1 MLILSVSGRAR
12 NREKKV
18 AGFETSGRVR
28 LYAACK
34 WRVMAQNLPYRFAA
48 APRHNFA
55 ASTFFSVF
63 MKSNCSAS
71 HRVHRPRHWAVLAAS
86 VVTALSAASAIAE
99 GLTSAPISPA
109 SMRSASAQ
117 PAHSEAFRTIDMLWT
132 DASRQR
138 DIPVRLYWPANA
150 SPSTAV
156 PLVVFSHGLGGS
168 KNGYSYLGKY
178 WASLGFAS
186 LHVQHAGSDR
196 AVWGGNIFSLVSNVV
211 AAASEAN
218 AMDRAKDVSFAITSI
233 LASKDY
239 GPSIQSNAIAVAG
252 HSYGA
257 NTALLV
263 GGAAIERGGQKLS
276 FRDDRVKALIL
287 ISAPPFV
294 GEGDM
299 VNVLGPIKVPTLHV
313 TGTDDVIR
321 VPGYYSDL
329 ADRIKVFDAVHAPD
343 KVLTVFKGATHSIF
357 TDRTAT
363 AGFEL
368 NSTVKRATREL
379 SGAFLK
385 SVLSNAPGTLVD
397 DWLSAQK
404 SLLDRYSG
412 AVRGGKG

>member
-1 MLILSVSGRAR
+1 MNSNV
-12 NREKKV
+12 
-18 AGFETSGRVR
+18 T
-28 LYAACK
+28 
-34 WRVMAQNLPYRFAA
+34 
-48 APRHNFA
+48 
-55 ASTFFSVF
+55 ASDP
-63 MKSNCSAS
+63 
-71 HRVHRPRHWAVLAAS
+71 VHRPRHWAALAAS
-86 VVTALSAASAIAE
+86 LLTAISAAGAIAE
-99 GLTSAPISPA
+99 GSAYVPVSTAPIRA
-109 SMRSASAQ
+109 ASAE
-117 PAHSEAFRTIDMLWT
+117 PAHSDAFRTIDMQWT

-138 DIPVRLYWPANA
+138 DIPVRLYWPASA
-150 SPSTAV
+150 SPSAAV

-168 KNGYSYLGKY
+168 KNGYSYLGKH

-211 AAASEAN
+211 AAASEGN
-218 AMDRAKDVSFAITSI
+218 AIDRAKDVSFAITSM

-239 GPSIQSNAIAVAG
+239 GPSIQANAIAVAG

-263 GGAAIERGGQKLS
+263 GGATVERDGKSMS

-321 VPGYYSDL
+321 VPGYYSDVT
-329 ADRIKVFDAVHAPD
+329 DRIKVFDAVHAPD

-357 TDRTAT
+357 TDRTGP
-363 AGFEL
+363 AGVEL
-368 NSTVKRATREL
+368 NSVVKRATREL
-379 SGAFLK
+379 SGVFLK
-385 SVLSNAPGTLVD
+385 IVLTNAPGKLVD
-397 DWLSAQK
+397 DWLTAQK
-404 SLLDRYSG
+404 GLFDRYSG

>member
-1 MLILSVSGRAR
+1 MKLTR
-12 NREKKV
+12 
-18 AGFETSGRVR
+18 
-28 LYAACK
+28 YA
-34 WRVMAQNLPYRFAA
+34 PH
-48 APRHNFA
+48 P
-55 ASTFFSVF
+55 
-63 MKSNCSAS
+63 
-71 HRVHRPRHWAVLAAS
+71 VHRPRHWIALAAS
-86 VVTALSAASAIAE
+86 VLAAMSATCVIAQEVT
-99 GLTSAPISPA
+99 TSPA
-109 SMRSASAQ
+109 APRAMSAE
-117 PAHSEAFRTIDMLWT
+117 PAYNEAFRTVDMQWN

-138 DIPVRLYWPANA
+138 DIPVRLYWPAGA
-150 SPSTAV
+150 SPSAAV

-196 AVWGGNIFSLVSNVV
+196 AVWGGNIFSMVSNVV
-211 AAASEAN
+211 AAASEGN
-218 AMDRAKDVSFAITSI
+218 AIDRAKDVSFAITSI

-239 GPSIQSNAIAVAG
+239 GPSIQANAIAVAG

-263 GGAAIERGGQKLS
+263 GGATVERDGKSLS

-329 ADRIKVFDAVHAPD
+329 ADRIKIFDAVHAPD

-357 TDRTAT
+357 TDRTGP
-363 AGFEL
+363 AGVEL
-368 NSTVKRATREL
+368 NSVVKRAAREL
-379 SGAFLK
+379 SGVFLK
-385 SVLSNAPGTLVD
+385 SVLANAPGKSVD
-397 DWLSAQK
+397 DWLTAQK
-404 SLLDRYSG
+404 ALFDRYSG